1 VATGLFQ
8 MFGTT
13 AATSGAAA
21 GAGMTAAMGPIGL
34 IILAVTALIAAF
46 VLLADAA
53 HAASPAGQFEAASK
67 AAE

>member
-1 VATGLFQ
+1 
-8 MFGTT
+8 
-13 AATSGAAA
+13 
-21 GAGMTAAMGPIGL
+21 MTAAMGPIGW
-34 IILAVTALIAAF
+34 IMLAVTALIAAF